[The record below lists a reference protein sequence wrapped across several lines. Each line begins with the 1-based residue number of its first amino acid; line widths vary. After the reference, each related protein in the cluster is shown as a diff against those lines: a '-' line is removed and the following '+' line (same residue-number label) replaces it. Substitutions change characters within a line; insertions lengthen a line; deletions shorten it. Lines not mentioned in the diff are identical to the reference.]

1 MRLTLSV
8 SGLRAG
14 LLGSS
19 AIRVFGREGG
29 TIGRSPE
36 ADWALPDP
44 NRYLSQFHARI
55 LWLHDAFWI
64 EDTSSNGTFVNGA
77 ASALG
82 RGARHRLAEGDSI
95 AVGDY
100 AIIASVGSAAL
111 TSPFEPA
118 AGLAE
123 APIDFGAAAPIP
135 PAPQFPILP
144 IHPEAPPAPV
154 SGAAPAQSA
163 AAGASPTGLEAELA
177 ALLASLGAAPS
188 ATVQDPFQRISP
200 QAVTPVSLPAATM
213 PALPLPILPAPPP
226 APSLA
231 PSLPQLAAL
240 TSPVPPAVS
249 QLALPQAVEVAMP
262 ALALPDPVHL
272 PGGQPPAAMVMEALP
287 SAVPTPPPASGIPAP
302 ALAMVMPLPRST
314 NAAPAHSAPAKPAMP
329 VVAMPSELPP
339 DLLADLTDLPHV
351 GPEAAGAAIP
361 VPRRAS
367 RPPRQSG
374 QGESSDIAFWRG
386 LGIEPDSL
394 SPEERAAALE
404 AFGRAMR
411 TAADGLVALLGARR
425 FVKSEVDLE
434 QTQLAAA
441 DNNAFKFSPSGEA
454 ALRRLMDNETGFT
467 PVDLAVGRAFDDL
480 RAHELG
486 VAAGMKA
493 ALGAMLE
500 RLAPASIERRFA
512 PIRGGLF
519 TSKKARLWELYTSL
533 YSEIADGAESRFK
546 DAFSRSFATAYDQ
559 RAREASRP
567 GDR

>member
-55 LWLHDAFWI
+55 LWLHDAFWM

-95 AVGDY
+95 TVGDY

-154 SGAAPAQSA
+154 SGAAPAKSA
-163 AAGASPTGLEAELA
+163 AAGASPAGLEAELA

-200 QAVTPVSLPAATM
+200 QAVTPVSLPTATM

-231 PSLPQLAAL
+231 PSMPQMAAV

-272 PGGQPPAAMVMEALP
+272 PGGQPPAAMVTEALP
-287 SAVPTPPPASGIPAP
+287 SAAPTPPPASGIPAP

-314 NAAPAHSAPAKPAMP
+314 NTAPAHPAPAKPAMP
-329 VVAMPSELPP
+329 MVAMPSELPP
-339 DLLADLTDLPHV
+339 ELLADLTDLPHV

-467 PVDLAVGRAFDDL
+467 PVDLAVSRAFDDL

-486 VAAGMKA
+486 IAAGMKA

-533 YSEIADGAESRFK
+533 HSEIADGAESRFK

>member
-100 AIIASVGSAAL
+100 AIIASVGNAAL

-144 IHPEAPPAPV
+144 IHSEAPPAPV

-425 FVKSEVDLE
+425 FVKSAVDLE

>member
-100 AIIASVGSAAL
+100 AIIASVGNVAL

-262 ALALPDPVHL
+262 ALALPDPVHQ

>member
-55 LWLHDAFWI
+55 LWLHDAFWM

-95 AVGDY
+95 TVGDY

-154 SGAAPAQSA
+154 SGAAPAKSA
-163 AAGASPTGLEAELA
+163 AAGASPAGLEAELA

-200 QAVTPVSLPAATM
+200 QAVTPVSLPTATM
-213 PALPLPILPAPPP
+213 PALPLPILSAPPP
-226 APSLA
+226 APYLA
-231 PSLPQLAAL
+231 PSMPQMAAV

-272 PGGQPPAAMVMEALP
+272 PGGQPPAAMVTEALP
-287 SAVPTPPPASGIPAP
+287 SAAPTPPPASGIPAP

-314 NAAPAHSAPAKPAMP
+314 NTAPAHPAPAKPAMP
-329 VVAMPSELPP
+329 MVAMPSELPP
-339 DLLADLTDLPHV
+339 ELLADLTDLPHV

-467 PVDLAVGRAFDDL
+467 PVDLAVSRAFDDL

-486 VAAGMKA
+486 IAAGMKA

-533 YSEIADGAESRFK
+533 HSEIADGAESRFK

>member
-1 MRLTLSV
+1 V
-8 SGLRAG
+8 
-14 LLGSS
+14 
-19 AIRVFGREGG
+19 
-29 TIGRSPE
+29 
-36 ADWALPDP
+36 
-44 NRYLSQFHARI
+44 
-55 LWLHDAFWI
+55 
-64 EDTSSNGTFVNGA
+64 A
-77 ASALG
+77 A
-82 RGARHRLAEGDSI
+82 
-95 AVGDY
+95 V
-100 AIIASVGSAAL
+100 
-111 TSPFEPA
+111 
-118 AGLAE
+118 
-123 APIDFGAAAPIP
+123 
-135 PAPQFPILP
+135 
-144 IHPEAPPAPV
+144 
-154 SGAAPAQSA
+154 
-163 AAGASPTGLEAELA
+163 
-177 ALLASLGAAPS
+177 
-188 ATVQDPFQRISP
+188 AT
-200 QAVTPVSLPAATM
+200 
-213 PALPLPILPAPPP
+213 
-226 APSLA
+226 
-231 PSLPQLAAL
+231 
-240 TSPVPPAVS
+240 PVPPAAS
-249 QLALPQAVEVAMP
+249 QLPLPQAVEVAVP

-272 PGGQPPAAMVMEALP
+272 PGGQPPAAVVKMALP
-287 SAVPTPPPASGIPAP
+287 SAVPMPPPAASIPAP
-302 ALAMVMPLPRST
+302 ALAMVMPLPRLT
-314 NAAPAHSAPAKPAMP
+314 NTAPAPSAPAKPTMP
-329 VVAMPSELPP
+329 LVAMPSELPP
-339 DLLADLTDLPHV
+339 ELLADLTELPQV

-374 QGESSDIAFWRG
+374 QSESNDLAFWRG

-394 SPEERAAALE
+394 SPEERTAALE

-411 TAADGLVALLGARR
+411 TAADGLVGLLGARR

-467 PVDLAVGRAFDDL
+467 PVDLAVSRAFDDL

-486 VAAGMKA
+486 IAAGMKA

-533 YSEIADGAESRFK
+533 HSEIADGAESRFK

>member
-1 MRLTLSV
+1 
-8 SGLRAG
+8 
-14 LLGSS
+14 
-19 AIRVFGREGG
+19 
-29 TIGRSPE
+29 
-36 ADWALPDP
+36 
-44 NRYLSQFHARI
+44 
-55 LWLHDAFWI
+55 
-64 EDTSSNGTFVNGA
+64 
-77 ASALG
+77 
-82 RGARHRLAEGDSI
+82 LAEGDLL
-95 AVGDY
+95 ALGDY
-100 AIIASVGSAAL
+100 AIIASVASAAL
-111 TSPFEPA
+111 ASPFEPA
-118 AGLAE
+118 AGAAE
-123 APIDFGAAAPIP
+123 AAIDFGAAAPIP
-135 PAPQFPILP
+135 PASPLPVLP
-144 IHPEAPPAPV
+144 IHPEASPAPV
-154 SGAAPAQSA
+154 SFAAPAPSA
-163 AAGASPTGLEAELA
+163 AATGLEAELA

-188 ATVQDPFQRISP
+188 ATLQDPFQPISP
-200 QAVTPVSLPAATM
+200 QAITPASLPAATL

-231 PSLPQLAAL
+231 PSLPQMAAV

-272 PGGQPPAAMVMEALP
+272 PGGQPPAAMVTEALP
-287 SAVPTPPPASGIPAP
+287 SAVPTPPPGSSIPNP

-314 NAAPAHSAPAKPAMP
+314 SAAPAHAAPAKPAMP

-339 DLLADLTDLPHV
+339 DLLADLTELPQV
-351 GPEAAGAAIP
+351 GPDAAGTAIP

-374 QGESSDIAFWRG
+374 QGESSDMAFWRG

-454 ALRRLMDNETGFT
+454 ALRRLMENETGFT
-467 PVDLAVGRAFDDL
+467 PVDLAVSRAFDDL

-486 VAAGMKA
+486 IAAGMKA

-512 PIRGGLF
+512 PIRGGFF
-519 TSKKARLWELYTSL
+519 TSRKARLWELSTSL
-533 YSEIADGAESRFK
+533 HSEIADGAESRFK